1 MEEYQENP
9 LIEKDSSKNESNTV
23 SDGQKRVSHKDMK
36 TWLIVGFA
44 LLGGCVFGAG
54 VLLSSINGMSGQ
66 IAAEKK
72 DESPQYEY
80 KKKVEES
87 SDTITVDDAQVH
99 YLGDDKNGYV
109 KVVGGDWR
117 KLDREWSKG
126 VQYYSGMY
134 VLLIS
139 TLESSTGSAED
150 YAQSLYDIAVP
161 TLNVENVSLEKEK
174 LGNYDEAYKLV
185 MKDEHTASWNVE
197 WIFEAE
203 DEKIHYIL
211 VQGTDLESDKFKI
224 AETFTLE
231 VPSNE

>member
-9 LIEKDSSKNESNTV
+9 LIKKGSNEKESEEV
-23 SDGQKRVSHKDMK
+23 SDGQKRVSHRDMK

-44 LLGGCVFGAG
+44 LLGGCVFGAAMI
-54 VLLSSINGMSGQ
+54 LSSINGMSKQ
-66 IAAEKK
+66 ITEEKK
-72 DESPQYEY
+72 DNSPQYEY
-80 KKKVEES
+80 KKKNENNPDIVDS
-87 SDTITVDDAQVH
+87 NDTQVR

-109 KVVGGDWR
+109 KVVGNDWQ

-139 TLESSTGSAED
+139 TLESSTGSAKD

-161 TLNVENVSLEKEK
+161 TLNVENVILEKEK
-174 LGNYDEAYKLV
+174 LGNYEEAYKLV
-185 MKDEHTASWNVE
+185 MKDEHASSWNIE

-211 VQGTDLESDKFKI
+211 VQGTDLNSEKFKI
-224 AETFTLE
+224 AETFTLTIPE
-231 VPSNE
+231 ND